1 MDLGLKD
8 KNALVTGGSR
18 GLGLA
23 SAISLA
29 KEGVNIII
37 CARSEED
44 LSKAK
49 SKIQV
54 SSQVGKVLAQRAMK
68 NKIDKVVFDRNG
80 YPYHGRVK
88 AIAEAAR
95 EGGLK
100 F

>member
-95 EGGLK
+95 EAGLK